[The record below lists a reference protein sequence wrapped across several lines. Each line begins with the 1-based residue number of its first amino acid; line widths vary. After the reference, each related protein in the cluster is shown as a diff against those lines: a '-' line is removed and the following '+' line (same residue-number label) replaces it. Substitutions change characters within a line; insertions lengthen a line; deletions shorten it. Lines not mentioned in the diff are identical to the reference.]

1 MSKSKELAK
10 NTVIMMI
17 GKIFTQF
24 LSFFLLPVYTRYLPT
39 EEYGAADLIL
49 TYITLLT
56 PVITVQQEMATFR
69 YLVDARKDEKRKAKI
84 ITTSLESTLLR
95 LLVFAMPVFVASFF
109 ISSSYISIVLLAGIF
124 ASLSHLFLQIARGLG
139 DNEKYT
145 FGSVIAGVITLA
157 SNLILI
163 CLLRFGGESILI
175 SMALGNLGC
184 ALYLFLTLKIPAYLK
199 AASSDDKLKKSML
212 KYSWPLVPNGISWWL
227 INASDRTI
235 VSAFLGVAAN
245 GIYAVATK
253 IPSIISGFL
262 GIFTLSWTESAS
274 LHIND
279 PDRDEFFS
287 SVARNIVKIFSSL
300 SILVIAVMPFVF
312 DIIIGADYRKAYNYI
327 PIAILG
333 VFFNCMVSV
342 YSAIYVAK
350 KLTKKVAMTSFL
362 SAVINIVADLGL
374 IHFIGL
380 YAAVISTAIAFLVMT
395 IYRHFDVKKYV
406 RIKYKPTDLILAIL
420 GFSVIT
426 FLYYLSGSIAH
437 VLALLL
443 AFVLSIFLNRAL
455 FDSLFHKIAPTL
467 KRDS

>member
-1 MSKSKELAK
+1 MSKSKELVK
-10 NTVIMMI
+10 NTAILIV
-17 GKIFTQF
+17 GKLFTQF
-24 LSFFLLPVYTRYLPT
+24 LSFFLLPLYTRYLPT
-39 EEYGAADLIL
+39 EEYGTADLIL
-49 TYITLLT
+49 TYISLLA
-56 PVITVQQEMATFR
+56 PVVTIQQEMATFR
-69 YLVDARKDEKRKAKI
+69 YLVDARKDKKKI
-84 ITTSLESTLLR
+84 AGIILTSVESTLAR
-95 LLVFAMPVFVASFF
+95 LLIFVIPVFIVSFF
-109 ISSSYISIVLLAGIF
+109 IDSNYVALVLLSGIF
-124 ASLSHLFLQIARGLG
+124 LSLAHLFLQIARGLG
-139 DNEKYT
+139 DNKKYT
-145 FGSVIAGVITLA
+145 FGSVIAGVVTLA

-163 CLLRFGGESILI
+163 CLLHCGGESILI

-199 AASSDDKLKKSML
+199 AASSNDKLKKSML

-235 VSAFLGVAAN
+235 VSAFLGIAAN

-262 GIFTLSWTESAS
+262 NIFSLSWTESAS

-312 DIIIGADYRKAYNYI
+312 DIIIGSDYSEAYNYI

-362 SAVINIVADLGL
+362 SAVINIVVDLGL

-380 YAAVISTAIAFLVMT
+380 YAAVISTAIAFLIMT
-395 IYRHFDVKKYV
+395 IYRHFDIKKYV
-406 RIKYKPTDLILAIL
+406 HIKYKPLDLISAIL
-420 GFSVIT
+420 AFTLVAFAYHAGGSTTHLVALAFAIIFS
-426 FLYYLSGSIAH
+426 LLQNRP
-437 VLALLL
+437 LL
-443 AFVLSIFLNRAL
+443 AKFIKKLLPR
-455 FDSLFHKIAPTL
+455 K
-467 KRDS
+467 